1 MISVRFFK
9 QIVCEEY
16 EVLLRCKLLF
26 LILFTRL
33 FHSLGFLKIQIRQG
47 FHSAFSEAI
56 PGWQKEQNDG
66 IDDWYG
72 GRL

>member
-9 QIVCEEY
+9 QIVCEECG
-16 EVLLRCKLLF
+16 VLLRCKLLF
-26 LILFTRL
+26 LILFTR
-33 FHSLGFLKIQIRQG
+33 HFLKIQIRQG

-66 IDDWYG
+66 IDGWYRG
-72 GRL
+72 CL